1 MATLYLENVPDELYA
16 KLQQLA
22 AAQNRSIDAQIIT
35 LLESALQT
43 QAKPLQIE
51 APNQYVVKLLAE
63 SRSRRRVNPADFGL
77 PDSTILIRE
86 DRDR

>member
-1 MATLYLENVPDELYA
+1 MATLHVENVPDDLYA

-22 AAQNRSIDAQIIT
+22 TTQNLSISAQVVS

-43 QAKPLQIE
+43 E
-51 APNQYVVKLLAE
+51 AQQPQSDTPKSVAEILADI
-63 SRSRRRVNPADFGL
+63 SRRRELRPTELGL
-77 PDSTILIRE
+77 PDSTTLIRE

>member
-1 MATLYLENVPDELYA
+1 MATLHVENVPDDLYA

-22 AAQNRSIDAQIIT
+22 TSQNSSISAQVLS

-43 QAKPLQIE
+43 
-51 APNQYVVKLLAE
+51 KLKQPQNDTPKSVAEILAE
-63 SRSRRRVNPADFGL
+63 SRRRRRVNPADFGL
-77 PDSTILIRE
+77 PDSTTLIGE

>member
-1 MATLYLENVPDELYA
+1 MATLHVENVPDDLYA

-22 AAQNRSIDAQIIT
+22 TSQNSSISAQVLS

-43 QAKPLQIE
+43 KPKQPQSDTPKSVAEI
-51 APNQYVVKLLAE
+51 LAE
-63 SRSRRRVNPADFGL
+63 SRRRRRVNPADFGL
-77 PDSTILIRE
+77 PDSTTLIGE

>member
-1 MATLYLENVPDELYA
+1 MATLHVENVPDDLYA

-22 AAQNRSIDAQIIT
+22 TSQNSSISAQVLS

-43 QAKPLQIE
+43 KFKQPQSDTPKSVAEI
-51 APNQYVVKLLAE
+51 LAE
-63 SRSRRRVNPADFGL
+63 SRRRRRVNPADFGL
-77 PDSTILIRE
+77 PDSTTLIGE

>member
-1 MATLYLENVPDELYA
+1 MATLHVENVPDDLYA

-22 AAQNRSIDAQIIT
+22 TSQNSSISVQVLS

-43 QAKPLQIE
+43 KPKQPQSDTCNSLAEI
-51 APNQYVVKLLAE
+51 LAE
-63 SRSRRRVNPADFGL
+63 SRRPRRVNPADFGL
-77 PDSTILIRE
+77 PDSTTLIGE

>member
-1 MATLYLENVPDELYA
+1 MATLHVENVPDELYT

-22 AAQNRSIDAQIIT
+22 TSQNRSISAQIVS

-43 QAKPLQIE
+43 KAKPPQSDTPKSVAEI
-51 APNQYVVKLLAE
+51 LADINRRRE
-63 SRSRRRVNPADFGL
+63 SRPADLGL
-77 PDSTILIRE
+77 PDSTSLIRE

>member
-1 MATLYLENVPDELYA
+1 MATLHVENVPDDLYA

-22 AAQNRSIDAQIIT
+22 TSQNSSISAQVLS

-43 QAKPLQIE
+43 KLKQPQSDT
-51 APNQYVVKLLAE
+51 PNSVAEILAE
-63 SRSRRRVNPADFGL
+63 SRRRRRVNPADFGL
-77 PDSTILIRE
+77 PDSTTLIGE

>member
-22 AAQNRSIDAQIIT
+22 AAQNSSIDAQVLT
-35 LLESALQT
+35 LLESALKSET
-43 QAKPLQIE
+43 KPLQVE
-51 APNQYVVKLLAE
+51 APKKSVQEILAE
-63 SRSRRRVNPADFGL
+63 INRRRESLPQDLGL
-77 PDSTILIRE
+77 PDSTILLRE

>member
-1 MATLYLENVPDELYA
+1 MATIHVENVPEELYA

-22 AAQNRSIDAQIIT
+22 TSQNRSISAEVVS

-43 QAKPLQIE
+43 KAKQPQSDKPKSVAEI
-51 APNQYVVKLLAE
+51 LADIN
-63 SRSRRRVNPADFGL
+63 RRRELRPADLGL
-77 PDSTILIRE
+77 PDSTALIRA

>member
-1 MATLYLENVPDELYA
+1 MATLHVENVPDDLYA

-22 AAQNRSIDAQIIT
+22 TTQNLSISAQVVS

-43 QAKPLQIE
+43 EVQEPQSGTPKSVAEI
-51 APNQYVVKLLAE
+51 LAE
-63 SRSRRRVNPADFGL
+63 SRRRRRVNLADFGL
-77 PDSTILIRE
+77 PDSTALIRE

>member
-1 MATLYLENVPDELYA
+1 MATLHVENVPDDLYA

-22 AAQNRSIDAQIIT
+22 TSQNSSISAQVLS

-43 QAKPLQIE
+43 
-51 APNQYVVKLLAE
+51 KLKQPQSDTPKSVAEILAE
-63 SRSRRRVNPADFGL
+63 SRRRRRVNPADFGL
-77 PDSTILIRE
+77 PDSTTLIGE